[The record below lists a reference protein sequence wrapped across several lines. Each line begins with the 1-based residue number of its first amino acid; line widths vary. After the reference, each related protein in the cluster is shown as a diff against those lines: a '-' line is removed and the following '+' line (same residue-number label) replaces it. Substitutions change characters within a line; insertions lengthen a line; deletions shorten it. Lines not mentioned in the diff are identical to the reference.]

1 MITDGVSFCHGPVAK
16 VPRVVICLIL
26 LEMRFST
33 YMLHYC
39 NRTPISHLQEKMK
52 L

>member
-1 MITDGVSFCHGPVAK
+1 MITDGVSFGGGAAAK
-16 VPRVVICLIL
+16 APGVVIFLIL